1 MAFQA
6 GDLEEPAGLL
16 HALPLVDFPQ
26 MAVSFQY
33 EWLLPNGRNASD
45 HHLFPVPVPVSP
57 LHWNVRH
64 RRHTL
69 ELSSLSRTDESE
81 SHAIGHNSRC
91 NQRKTFFPDLHVSVF
106 QFSLKMPEGS
116 QGVS

>member
-16 HALPLVDFPQ
+16 HAFPLVDFPQ

-45 HHLFPVPVPVSP
+45 HHLFPVPVPVSSA
-57 LHWNVRH
+57 LYTGMSDTVKLWGYR
-64 RRHTL
+64 
-69 ELSSLSRTDESE
+69 
-81 SHAIGHNSRC
+81 A
-91 NQRKTFFPDLHVSVF
+91 
-106 QFSLKMPEGS
+106 
-116 QGVS
+116 